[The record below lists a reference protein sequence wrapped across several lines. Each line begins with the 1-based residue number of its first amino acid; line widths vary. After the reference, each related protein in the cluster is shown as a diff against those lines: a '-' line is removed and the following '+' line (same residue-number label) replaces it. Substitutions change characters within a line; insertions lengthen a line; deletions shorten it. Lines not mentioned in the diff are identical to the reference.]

1 MRLFERITENIKY
14 NELASSYA
22 DSVLID
28 YKSLKV
34 KTNKLIEIMA
44 TLSQTRRKN
53 QAHERQEITESLF
66 RILKMTEGN
75 YNNYL
80 YELNDLFLVLKNNND
95 KRLSRKTKHKVYF
108 AINSRIEL
116 RKEFET
122 IYRRFKSLAKGFDD
136 IPMKAILS
144 QMRESFDFNGKTLNE
159 NFEYIPEGLFSR
171 YYDSTTG
178 KIRYL
183 MQVQDIYYVK

>member
-14 NELASSYA
+14 NELTSSYA

-34 KTNKLIEIMA
+34 KTNKLLEIMA

-53 QAHERQEITESLF
+53 QASERQEITESLF

-80 YELNDLFLVLKNNND
+80 YELNDLYLILKNNDD
-95 KRLSRKTKHKVYF
+95 KHLSRKTKHKINF

-144 QMRESFDFNGKTLNE
+144 QMREAFDFDNNILNE
-159 NFEYIPEGLFSR
+159 NFKYIPEDSLQR

-178 KIRYL
+178 KIRYI
-183 MQVQDIYYVK
+183 MQVQDIYHIK